1 MKHWRE
7 AIKLLLVSVVLLL
20 LSGCNTS
27 SVSTMNINIKKGA
40 NFGPGSKVFVEA
52 RDGDVA
58 SLTVKMMN
66 HLMSNGYSVTD
77 LSDADFRVDYS
88 YGYTKINTNYVH
100 DVGIVIYD
108 AYGTPAIVG
117 TQLSKMSIMGTPST
131 VPIDRVL
138 TDFFRELKDV
148 EQAR

>member
-1 MKHWRE
+1 VKHWRE

-100 DVGIVIYD
+100 DVRDSYIRRIWYACYCGD
-108 AYGTPAIVG
+108 P
-117 TQLSKMSIMGTPST
+117 TQQNVYHGNPQY
-131 VPIDRVL
+131 R
-138 TDFFRELKDV
+138 TD
-148 EQAR
+148 